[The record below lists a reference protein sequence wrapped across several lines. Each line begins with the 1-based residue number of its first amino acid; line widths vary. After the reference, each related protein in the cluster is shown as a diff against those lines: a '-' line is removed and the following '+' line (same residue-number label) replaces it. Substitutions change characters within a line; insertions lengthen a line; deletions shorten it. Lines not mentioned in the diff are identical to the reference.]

1 LQTWLSKL
9 DEILIQAKTNEGNV
23 QHSNKN
29 NYKQLIGRILG
40 IPAQCNS
47 FPATPLKVRS
57 EIKRSLTG
65 TSSFISAATP
75 CTICQSEKKCLRCN
89 ETCTHPEKNCN
100 CRCHIKKKIF
110 PQTKDCCGH
119 KRIIYF
125 LDSNQK
131 VVLKNKENLKL
142 IITGGYGTGKSL
154 LLKGKAIEL
163 AKSGEKVLYVIRL
176 FPLVKTEEGEITGVN
191 FTNIF

>member
-1 LQTWLSKL
+1 MT
-9 DEILIQAKTNEGNV
+9 
-23 QHSNKN
+23 
-29 NYKQLIGRILG
+29 
-40 IPAQCNS
+40 AQCNS
-47 FPATPLKVRS
+47 FPATPLNVRS

-75 CTICQSEKKCLRCN
+75 CTICQ
-89 ETCTHPEKNCN
+89 
-100 CRCHIKKKIF
+100 CHIKKKIF

-119 KRIIYF
+119 QRTIYF

-131 VVLKNKENLKL
+131 VVLKNKENFKL

-163 AKSGEKVLYVIRL
+163 AKSGEKVLYVIGL
-176 FPLVKTEEGEITGVN
+176 FPLVKTEEGEITGIN